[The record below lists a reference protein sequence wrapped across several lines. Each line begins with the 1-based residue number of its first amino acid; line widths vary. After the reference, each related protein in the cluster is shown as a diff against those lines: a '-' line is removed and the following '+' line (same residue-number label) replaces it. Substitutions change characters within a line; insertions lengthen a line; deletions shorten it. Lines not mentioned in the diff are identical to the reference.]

1 MMHVCRCR
9 SGTRRSVA
17 YSTQSRKRLASVWV
31 RSPKT
36 HLIPASAA
44 LRTMCLVCIIPVG
57 CHHYGAVGSM
67 CPALAGHVDAC
78 LKTFLAQPT
87 TPMRV
92 SLPYLRVRLAKHDST
107 HTGTVCAA
115 DKARRAAAKAA
126 SEEEAAGLARQW
138 RNVERSLC
146 SDRGLWAAPHKPE
159 EAAWKL
165 DKHEDSLR
173 RYRPQAWVIVL

>member
-1 MMHVCRCR
+1 MHRIAR
-9 SGTRRSVA
+9 ILQIT
-17 YSTQSRKRLASVWV
+17 LAHWTS
-31 RSPKT
+31 
-36 HLIPASAA
+36 HLDVNFF
-44 LRTMCLVCIIPVG
+44 RT
-57 CHHYGAVGSM
+57 
-67 CPALAGHVDAC
+67 
-78 LKTFLAQPT
+78 
-87 TPMRV
+87 
-92 SLPYLRVRLAKHDST
+92 DST

-173 RYRPQAWVIVL
+173 RCRTHTRMAALDDVVDLWTQGR